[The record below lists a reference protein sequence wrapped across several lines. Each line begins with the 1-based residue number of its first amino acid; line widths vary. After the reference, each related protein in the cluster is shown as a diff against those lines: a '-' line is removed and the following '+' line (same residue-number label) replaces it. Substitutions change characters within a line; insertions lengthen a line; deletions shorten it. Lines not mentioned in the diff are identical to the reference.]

1 MICCEVRILNSAA
14 TIRRLGVAVIVAAV
28 CAVAIFIVW
37 WVSSS
42 SRARPDIFLLCID
55 TLRSDATGCSLP
67 QESFT
72 PRIDEVAKDSIV
84 FEYTLSQSA
93 STSPSIASLF
103 TSRLTFEFGLDPIRK
118 DYLAPRFHT
127 WAEWLRDLGYD
138 THAVITNPW
147 LTSYLGFAQ
156 GFNSYDLRLKA
167 ESAEVTEYGTSL
179 LDSLDKGPRFV
190 WLHYWYPHD
199 PYRRHEEFLPE
210 KLASYDGPYRESFG
224 GRELKKFWDP
234 NLLLPEEDL
243 DYVRWM
249 YNCETR
255 LTDRAVGTFIE
266 TLQDRGLYTD
276 SLIVICSDHGE
287 EFQEHRG
294 IAHAH
299 AVYEEVIHV
308 PLIVKLPRN
317 RLAGTR
323 VNTRVRLMDVLP
335 TVSDVLDEVF
345 PETLVGESLLP
356 LAEGTGVPADREV
369 ISTADYHHACVYLD
383 NWKYVLSKAI
393 LVAEGDDIPIP
404 KERQDELFDMSSDRA
419 ERLNRAHG
427 LPERVSLLRRTLD
440 VAKQGGA
447 TDLPQAKPEDVF
459 DEETLDMLRSLGY
472 IK

>member
-1 MICCEVRILNSAA
+1 
-14 TIRRLGVAVIVAAV
+14 
-28 CAVAIFIVW
+28 
-37 WVSSS
+37 
-42 SRARPDIFLLCID
+42 
-55 TLRSDATGCSLP
+55 
-67 QESFT
+67 
-72 PRIDEVAKDSIV
+72 
-84 FEYTLSQSA
+84 
-93 STSPSIASLF
+93 
-103 TSRLTFEFGLDPIRK
+103 
-118 DYLAPRFHT
+118 
-127 WAEWLRDLGYD
+127 
-138 THAVITNPW
+138 